1 MRLLLRLI
9 PSSLPL
15 ETMLVLFFPHP
26 YQNPS
31 RPGMLAGKTPKKEK
45 ALPHLMRVLLVPL
58 LLPRAG
64 AMNAIFGEQTT
75 C

>member
-1 MRLLLRLI
+1 
-9 PSSLPL
+9 
-15 ETMLVLFFPHP
+15 
-26 YQNPS
+26 
-31 RPGMLAGKTPKKEK
+31 MLAGKTPKKEK